1 MIHLDIPKMTQKRVT
16 TKKNE
21 DYMLFRMS
29 ETQLKI
35 EETIKKERIQETRDT
50 IMRVE

>member
-1 MIHLDIPKMTQKRVT
+1 MIQLDIPEKKQKKVTQKKT
-16 TKKNE
+16 E

-35 EETIKKERIQETRDT
+35 EETIKKERIQATRDT
-50 IMRVE
+50 VMRVE